1 MKARLVPLIFEEANE
16 RERREYAEQ
25 MARLQE
31 FYGGVADFTETVTV
45 GRPLPQADAI
55 VFPQLLG
62 SSVPAPERVVRL

>member
-1 MKARLVPLIFEEANE
+1 MKE
-16 RERREYAEQ
+16 ERREYAEQ

-62 SSVPAPERVVRL
+62 AAFRHRERVVRL